1 MSTRSLYGEV
11 VTIRTKPIN
20 SRKKE
25 RNKRK
30 EKRRNSRK
38 TEWERKRAMRA
49 RMSVRQREREEEHG
63 IAHRLEVAR
72 MQARRSL

>member
-1 MSTRSLYGEV
+1 MSTRSLCGEV

-30 EKRRNSRK
+30 EERRNSKK

-49 RMSVRQREREEEHG
+49 RMSERQREHG